1 MLLPFIKLG
10 YYNHPNHMKS
20 SIGNVENTEFP
31 AVRVQR
37 LPVSVETKHGKL
49 GSTEQFQIQIYL
61 FTPDF

>member
-1 MLLPFIKLG
+1 
-10 YYNHPNHMKS
+10 MKS